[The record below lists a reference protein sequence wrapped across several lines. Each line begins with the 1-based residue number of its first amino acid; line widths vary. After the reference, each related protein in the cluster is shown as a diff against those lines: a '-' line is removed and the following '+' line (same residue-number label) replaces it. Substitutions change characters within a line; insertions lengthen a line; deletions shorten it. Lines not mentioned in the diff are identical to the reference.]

1 MNNTT
6 VKKNDGIIN
15 NCKIQEN
22 IIPMDNTTAPAVT
35 KSKKVQATS
44 LSLKPDVRQRLID
57 LSDACNMSKTEFTS
71 RLIMDSD
78 SRIVSFPE
86 GKEILTD
93 IARCYQILSDIT
105 DNMDDNNI
113 LHDKLDNVIKA
124 LNNAA
129 FSMSC
134 LCNKMDALLPG
145 EEVTDDDN

>member
-1 MNNTT
+1 
-6 VKKNDGIIN
+6 
-15 NCKIQEN
+15 
-22 IIPMDNTTAPAVT
+22 MDNTTAPAVT

-124 LNNAA
+124 LDNAA
-129 FSMSC
+129 FNMSC
-134 LCNKMDALLPG
+134 VCNKMDTLLPG

>member
-1 MNNTT
+1 
-6 VKKNDGIIN
+6 
-15 NCKIQEN
+15 
-22 IIPMDNTTAPAVT
+22 MDNTTAPAVT

-113 LHDKLDNVIKA
+113 LHDKLDNIIKA
-124 LNNAA
+124 LDNAA
-129 FSMSC
+129 FRMSC
-134 LCNKMDALLPG
+134 VCNKMDTLLPG

>member
-113 LHDKLDNVIKA
+113 LHDKLDSVIKV

-134 LCNKMDALLPG
+134 VCNKMDTLLPG
-145 EEVTDDDN
+145 EDVTDDDN

>member
-113 LHDKLDNVIKA
+113 LHDKLDNIIKA
-124 LNNAA
+124 LDNAA
-129 FSMSC
+129 FRMSC
-134 LCNKMDALLPG
+134 VCNKMDTLLPG

>member
-1 MNNTT
+1 MNNMT

-22 IIPMDNTTAPAVT
+22 IIPTDNTTAPAVT

-71 RLIMDSD
+71 RLTMDSD

-113 LHDKLDNVIKA
+113 LHDKLDNIIKA
-124 LNNAA
+124 LDNAA
-129 FSMSC
+129 FRMSC
-134 LCNKMDALLPG
+134 VCNKMDTLLPG

>member
-1 MNNTT
+1 MNNMT

-22 IIPMDNTTAPAVT
+22 IIPTDNTTAPAVT

-57 LSDACNMSKTEFTS
+57 LSDACNMSKTEFAT
-71 RLIMDSD
+71 RLTMDSD

-86 GKEILTD
+86 GKILTD

-113 LHDKLDNVIKA
+113 LHDKLDNIIKA
-124 LNNAA
+124 LDNAA
-129 FSMSC
+129 FRMSC
-134 LCNKMDALLPG
+134 VCNKMDTLLPG

>member
-1 MNNTT
+1 MNNMT

-22 IIPMDNTTAPAVT
+22 IIPTDNTTAPAVT

-57 LSDACNMSKTEFTS
+57 LSDACNMSKTEVAT
-71 RLIMDSD
+71 RLTMDSD

-113 LHDKLDNVIKA
+113 LHDKLDNIIKA
-124 LNNAA
+124 LDNAA
-129 FSMSC
+129 FRMSC
-134 LCNKMDALLPG
+134 VCNKMDTLLPG

>member
-15 NCKIQEN
+15 NYKIQEN

-113 LHDKLDNVIKA
+113 LHDKLDSVIKA

-129 FSMSC
+129 FSMPC

>member
-22 IIPMDNTTAPAVT
+22 IIPTDNTTAPAVT

-57 LSDACNMSKTEFTS
+57 LSDACNMSKTEFATC
-71 RLIMDSD
+71 LTMDSD

-124 LNNAA
+124 LDNAA
-129 FSMSC
+129 FNMSC
-134 LCNKMDALLPG
+134 VCNKMDTLLPG

>member
-1 MNNTT
+1 MNNMT

-22 IIPMDNTTAPAVT
+22 IIPTDNTTAPAVT

-57 LSDACNMSKTEFTS
+57 LSDACNMSKTEFAT
-71 RLIMDSD
+71 RLTMDSD

-105 DNMDDNNI
+105 DNMD
-113 LHDKLDNVIKA
+113 NVIKA
-124 LNNAA
+124 LDNAA
-129 FSMSC
+129 FNMSC
-134 LCNKMDALLPG
+134 VCNKMDTLLPG

>member
-1 MNNTT
+1 MNNMT

-113 LHDKLDNVIKA
+113 LHDKLDNIIKA
-124 LNNAA
+124 LDNAA
-129 FSMSC
+129 FRMSC
-134 LCNKMDALLPG
+134 VCNKMDTLLPG

>member
-1 MNNTT
+1 MNNMT

>member
-1 MNNTT
+1 
-6 VKKNDGIIN
+6 
-15 NCKIQEN
+15 
-22 IIPMDNTTAPAVT
+22 
-35 KSKKVQATS
+35 
-44 LSLKPDVRQRLID
+44 
-57 LSDACNMSKTEFTS
+57 MSKTEFAT
-71 RLIMDSD
+71 RLTMDSD

-124 LNNAA
+124 LDNAA
-129 FSMSC
+129 FNMSC
-134 LCNKMDALLPG
+134 VCNKMDTLLPG

>member
-1 MNNTT
+1 MNNMT

-22 IIPMDNTTAPAVT
+22 IIPTDNTTAPAVT

-57 LSDACNMSKTEFTS
+57 LSDACNMSMTEFAT
-71 RLIMDSD
+71 RLTIDSD

-113 LHDKLDNVIKA
+113 LHDKLDNIIKA
-124 LNNAA
+124 LDNAA
-129 FSMSC
+129 FRMSC
-134 LCNKMDALLPG
+134 VCNKMDTLLPG

>member
-1 MNNTT
+1 MNNMT

-22 IIPMDNTTAPAVT
+22 IIPTDNTTAPAVT

-57 LSDACNMSKTEFTS
+57 LSDACNMSKTEFAT
-71 RLIMDSD
+71 RLTMDSD

-93 IARCYQILSDIT
+93 IARCYQILLIT
-105 DNMDDNNI
+105 WTTI
-113 LHDKLDNVIKA
+113 I
-124 LNNAA
+124 
-129 FSMSC
+129 SC
-134 LCNKMDALLPG
+134 MISWTTLSKPSTMRRSICPAYAIRWTPYFPARR
-145 EEVTDDDN
+145 

>member
-22 IIPMDNTTAPAVT
+22 IIPIDNTTAPAVT

-93 IARCYQILSDIT
+93 MTRCYQILSDIT

-113 LHDKLDNVIKA
+113 LHDKLDSIIKA

-134 LCNKMDALLPG
+134 LCNKMNALLPG

>member
-22 IIPMDNTTAPAVT
+22 IIPTDNTTAPAVT

-57 LSDACNMSKTEFTS
+57 LSDACNMSKTKFAT
-71 RLIMDSD
+71 RLTMDSD

-124 LNNAA
+124 LDNAA
-129 FSMSC
+129 FNMSC
-134 LCNKMDALLPG
+134 VCNKMDTLLPG
-145 EEVTDDDN
+145 EDVTDDDN

>member
-57 LSDACNMSKTEFTS
+57 LSAACNMSKTEFAS
-71 RLIMDSD
+71 HLIMDSD

-113 LHDKLDNVIKA
+113 LHDKLDSVIKV
-124 LNNAA
+124 LDNAA
-129 FSMSC
+129 FNMSC
-134 LCNKMDALLPG
+134 ICNKMDALLPG

>member
-1 MNNTT
+1 MNNMT

-57 LSDACNMSKTEFTS
+57 LSDACNMSKTEFAS

-124 LNNAA
+124 LDNAA
-129 FSMSC
+129 FNMSC
-134 LCNKMDALLPG
+134 VCNKMDTLLPG

>member
-1 MNNTT
+1 MNNMT

-22 IIPMDNTTAPAVT
+22 IIPTDNTTAPAVT

-57 LSDACNMSKTEFTS
+57 LSAACHMRKTEFAS

-113 LHDKLDNVIKA
+113 LHDKLDSVIKA

>member
-22 IIPMDNTTAPAVT
+22 IIPTDNTTAPAVT

-44 LSLKPDVRQRLID
+44 LSLKPDVRQR

-93 IARCYQILSDIT
+93 MTRCYQILSDIT

-113 LHDKLDNVIKA
+113 LHDKLDSVIKA

-145 EEVTDDDN
+145 EEVMDDDN

>member
-44 LSLKPDVRQRLID
+44 LSLKTDVRQRLID

-105 DNMDDNNI
+105 DNMDDNSI
-113 LHDKLDNVIKA
+113 LHDKLDSVIKA